1 MVYKLINIITDI
13 INNISFILCIL
24 SIIFILSN
32 NIFIY
37 FYLFLFI
44 IFYKKND
51 LFILCIIKD
60 K

>member
-24 SIIFILSN
+24 LITLILSN
-32 NIFIY
+32 NINIY

-44 IFYKKND
+44 IFYYVIKKMIY
-51 LFILCIIKD
+51 LFYV
-60 K
+60 

>member
-24 SIIFILSN
+24 LITLILSN
-32 NIFIY
+32 NINIY

-44 IFYKKND
+44 IFYYFIKKMFY
-51 LFILCIIKD
+51 LFYV
-60 K
+60 